1 MKHVLACLSVSA
13 CLLMTSCTQS
23 SEKLLD
29 AANKYHEK
37 KQYQEASILYQKAIA
52 KDKLNAEAYYRQG
65 LNLIDD
71 KKIAEAVSYLRR
83 AVDLKP
89 GNVDASTKLAEIYL
103 TAYQA
108 DPKRY
113 QSLMGDVKELDSKIL
128 AKDPNS
134 FDGLRIKALIA
145 LSRRQARRLTA
156 YFCAS
161 EPNQTAFA
169 RVGWL
174 VRAGLPSSA
183 AVR

>member
-1 MKHVLACLSVSA
+1 MPGLSVCACLF
-13 CLLMTSCTQS
+13 LTSCTQS
-23 SEKLLD
+23 SEKLLA

-52 KDKLNAEAYYRQG
+52 KDKLNAEAYYREG

-71 KKIAEAVSYLRR
+71 KKISEAVNYLRR

-89 GNVDASTKLAEIYL
+89 GNVDATTKLAEIYL

-113 QSLMGDVKELDSKIL
+113 QSLMGDVKELDGKIL

-134 FDGLRIKALIA
+134 FDGVRMKALIA
-145 LSRRQARRLTA
+145 LSEGQ
-156 YFCAS
+156 
-161 EPNQTAFA
+161 
-169 RVGWL
+169 VD
-174 VRAGLPSSA
+174 
-183 AVR
+183 